1 MTHGISH
8 LHKCEKIIVVS
19 RGEIIDEGSYDDLIN
34 TSKILREFVQS
45 TATSDNQEQ
54 YQCQISSVPASPE
67 EPSDNPLI
75 ILDNDLQQD
84 QLQSPPNE
92 IEEEKKKLIQKETVQ
107 TGSVSSIVC
116 YLITFDDGI
125 YLGEVQYFFN
135 LSPCL

>member
-1 MTHGISH
+1 MTHGISY

-116 YLITFDDGI
+116 YLITFNDGI